1 MLHVFDE
8 IFAQTLSSQ
17 THTRDETKTP
27 TQTEN
32 RFLSGNC
39 PLSFERFISNSG
51 GGREERYRYYF
62 LLKSLNMFTIQKLD

>member
-8 IFAQTLSSQ
+8 NFAQTLSSQ

-27 TQTEN
+27 TQTKN
-32 RFLSGNC
+32 LFIGKLS
-39 PLSFERFISNSG
+39 PIIWTFYFELG
-51 GGREERYRYYF
+51 GGEEERYRYYF